1 MNITGI
7 IAEYN
12 PFHTGHAYHLEHARL
27 ATRAD
32 YIVVVMSGNYVQ
44 RGEPALIDKYHRT
57 EMALAAGAD
66 LVLELPLRCACGSAE
81 YFARGAVSLLD
92 ALGCVTHLCFGS
104 ETADL
109 SILDQAAALLASEP
123 DDYKKA
129 LQEGLKQGYSFPK
142 ARFEALKSRIFNLP
156 DSIKEPNSTLG
167 IEYLKCLKQ
176 LESPISPV
184 AIARIGSS
192 YHDQNLTNE
201 YASATSIRNSILSS
215 DLLSSQ
221 TISDDVLNH
230 LTCTGQRILCE
241 NYQICHPVCAE
252 DFSELLQY
260 QLIFA
265 DSWKDF
271 ADIYDISEE
280 LAKRIFSLRFQYH
293 GFDAFV
299 QLLKTKNQTELHLR
313 RALLHII
320 LQLKKS
326 SACRTLAPASHN
338 TELASYGRILGF
350 KKESSALLRLIKDSA
365 SIPLISKMADAK
377 KILSV
382 YPYKDQKNFSR
393 NQQVLEDLEESIKAS
408 HLYESILQQ
417 KFSKQFQTEFQYQ
430 IVKL

>member
-1 MNITGI
+1 MNIAGI

-12 PFHTGHAYHLEHARL
+12 PFHTGHAYHLEQARL
-27 ATRAD
+27 ATNAD
-32 YIVVVMSGNYVQ
+32 YVIVVMSGNFVQ

-81 YFARGAVSLLD
+81 YFAKGAVSLLES
-92 ALGCVTHLCFGS
+92 LGCVTHLCFGS
-104 ETADL
+104 ETTDL
-109 SILDQAAALLASEP
+109 SILDQAATLLASEP
-123 DDYKKA
+123 DNYKIA

-142 ARFEALKSRIFNLP
+142 ARFEALKTCISNLP

-176 LESPISPV
+176 LGSPIVPV
-184 AIARIGSS
+184 AITRVGSG
-192 YHDQNLTNE
+192 YHEKMLTDA
-201 YASATSIRNSILSS
+201 YASATSIRRSILGTGDSF
-215 DLLSSQ
+215 SQ
-221 TISDDVLNH
+221 KISNDVLKY
-230 LTCTGQRILCE
+230 LTSTGQQILSE
-241 NYQICHPVCAE
+241 NYQICYPICAE
-252 DFSELLQY
+252 DFSDLLQY
-260 QLIFA
+260 QLLLA
-265 DSWKDF
+265 DSWEDF

-280 LAKRIFSLRFQYH
+280 LAKRIFNLRFQYR
-293 GFDAFV
+293 GFDSFV
-299 QLLKTKNQTELHLR
+299 QILKTKNQTELHLR

-320 LQLKKS
+320 LQLKK
-326 SACRTLAPASHN
+326 PASN
-338 TELASYGRILGF
+338 DTGMTSYGRILGF

-382 YPYKDQKNFSR
+382 YPYNNQENFSR
-393 NQQVLEDLEESIKAS
+393 NQQALADLEESIKAS

-430 IVKL
+430 IVKQ